1 MIILKTRTAIIAIM
15 ILTYVLLFTLLSP
28 LLVAAQTQS
37 NEVDIQGGLCSGAS
51 FELNLDCQIDR
62 LQASEQLSFYISQAI
77 NIFSV
82 VVGIMA
88 VVMIIIGGVKYITSG
103 GDAGNVTGAKNTI
116 LYAIIGLV
124 VVALSQVIVQF
135 VLGSFNQ

>member
-1 MIILKTRTAIIAIM
+1 MTRIKRI
-15 ILTYVLLFTLLSP
+15 LFTLAASLG
-28 LLVAAQTQS
+28 LLMPAAIPAMAS
-37 NEVDIQGGLCSGAS
+37 AAVEIQDNLCKGAS
-51 FELNLDCQIDR
+51 FDATDADCTVEADESKTNITN
-62 LQASEQLSFYISQAI
+62 YIATAI
-77 NIFSV
+77 NIFSI
-82 VVGIMA
+82 VVGIIA

-135 VLGSFNQ
+135 VLGSFSS